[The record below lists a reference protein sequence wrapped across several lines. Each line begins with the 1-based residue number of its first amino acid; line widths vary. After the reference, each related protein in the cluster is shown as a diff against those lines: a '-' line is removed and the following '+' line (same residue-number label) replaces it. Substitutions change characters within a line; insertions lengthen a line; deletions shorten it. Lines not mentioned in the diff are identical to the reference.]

1 MSKLVREWLA
11 RLGLLHLTTH
21 EDRLEIDREIEIR
34 TGYYCDDAIAM
45 GLISEEEF
53 LEIVQEVIERGKK
66 RKKRHRGLVIPT

>member
-11 RLGLLHLTTH
+11 RLGLLSLTTH

-34 TGYYCDDAIAM
+34 TGMYCDDAIAM

-53 LEIVQEVIERGKK
+53 LEIVEKVLRK
-66 RKKRHRGLVIPT
+66 RRKRDLLLIPT

>member
-53 LEIVQEVIERGKK
+53 LEIVREVME
-66 RKKRHRGLVIPT
+66 RKKRRKKRRRGLIVPT

>member
-11 RLGLLHLTTH
+11 RLGLLALTTH

-34 TGYYCDDAIAM
+34 TGLYCDDAIAM

-53 LEIVQEVIERGKK
+53 IEIVKK
-66 RKKRHRGLVIPT
+66 VLARKKKKALLLPA

>member
-11 RLGLLHLTTH
+11 RLGLLPLTTH

-34 TGYYCDDAIAM
+34 TGLYCDDAIAM

-53 LEIVQEVIERGKK
+53 IEIVKKVLARKKK
-66 RKKRHRGLVIPT
+66 RSLLLPA

>member
-11 RLGLLHLTTH
+11 RLELLALTTH

-34 TGYYCDDAIAM
+34 TGLYCDDAIAM

-53 LEIVQEVIERGKK
+53 IEIVKK
-66 RKKRHRGLVIPT
+66 VLARKKKKALLLPA